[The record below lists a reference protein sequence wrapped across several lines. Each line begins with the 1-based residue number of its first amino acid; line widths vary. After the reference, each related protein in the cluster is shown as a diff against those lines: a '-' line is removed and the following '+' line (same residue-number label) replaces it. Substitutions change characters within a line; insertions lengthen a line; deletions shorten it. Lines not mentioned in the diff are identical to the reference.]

1 MHRDRFLCHMLDFL
15 VSISDYESWVYW
27 VGHGFAAIEAVCMHS
42 GICQA
47 AMLVCHFIGWN
58 LSWVRVA

>member
-1 MHRDRFLCHMLDFL
+1 M
-15 VSISDYESWVYW
+15 SISDYESWAYW

-47 AMLVCHFIGWN
+47 AMLVCHLIGWN